1 MSETVIIED
10 VMLDEDPVGLA
21 ENFVPVDPPF
31 TTVVSCDDETEPG
44 DEVYFGIDLPLGD
57 IGEVHAKVVSC
68 EENEDEEYITK
79 LEVIEL
85 DDRYVTHL
93 TQALKGE
100 LSEEGSDGGPHW
112 ALGLK
117 QTNGTFATL
126 VNLPAGILTGDQ
138 LEKIAEVTKA
148 GAGVAKVTH
157 AQRVILL
164 LKPEQVE
171 TVADDLSTVGLRIG
185 VLHSGIRN
193 IRGCCGA
200 LCQFSQGTNAL
211 EKAVEIDKALYGRP
225 MKFDVKIA
233 VSDCMRNCME
243 SYCVDI
249 GLIATAGKYSVF
261 VGGAA
266 SSVHYKGLKLA
277 SGVDPDE
284 IVSVIEKI
292 LEWYETNAKDGERF
306 HKAMIRIGLEEATKR
321 QGQLFNDA
329 ATVFDGLDVGYD
341 ISKQL
346 TRNLARALTI
356 EKMRE
361 DLQLS

>member
-1 MSETVIIED
+1 
-10 VMLDEDPVGLA
+10 
-21 ENFVPVDPPF
+21 
-31 TTVVSCDDETEPG
+31 
-44 DEVYFGIDLPLGD
+44 
-57 IGEVHAKVVSC
+57 
-68 EENEDEEYITK
+68 
-79 LEVIEL
+79 
-85 DDRYVTHL
+85 
-93 TQALKGE
+93 
-100 LSEEGSDGGPHW
+100 
-112 ALGLK
+112 
-117 QTNGTFATL
+117 
-126 VNLPAGILTGDQ
+126 
-138 LEKIAEVTKA
+138 
-148 GAGVAKVTH
+148 
-157 AQRVILL
+157 LL
-164 LKPEQVE
+164 LKPEQIE
-171 TVADDLSTVGLRIG
+171 TVADDLASVGLRIG

-249 GLIATAGKYSVF
+249 GLIATSGKYSVY

-266 SSVHYKGLKLA
+266 SSVHYKGLKLV
-277 SGVDPDE
+277 SSIDPDD

-292 LEWYETNAKDGERF
+292 LVWYENNANDGERL
-306 HKAMIRIGLEEATKR
+306 HKTMIRLSLEEATKR
-321 QGQLFNDA
+321 QGQ
-329 ATVFDGLDVGYD
+329 VFDHASKLFEGLDVGYN

-356 EKMRE
+356 EKMRN